1 MRSISMACA
10 GRFLNYRIMTY
21 EQQYK
26 VSQVRDSLD
35 AAREILDELM
45 YGVQS
50 VSKSEYTKL
59 RDAYDLVCKAND
71 TMP

>member
-1 MRSISMACA
+1 M
-10 GRFLNYRIMTY
+10 IMTY

-35 AAREILDELM
+35 AAREILDSIM
-45 YGVQS
+45 YGVQP

-59 RDAYDLVCKAND
+59 RDAYDLLCKAND
-71 TMP
+71 LLG

>member
-1 MRSISMACA
+1 M
-10 GRFLNYRIMTY
+10 IMTY

-45 YGVQS
+45 YGVQP
-50 VSKSEYTKL
+50 VSKSEFTKL
-59 RDAYDLVCKAND
+59 REAYDLLCKAND
-71 TMP
+71 LLG